1 MSNLLRSKL
10 IAVSSSRKTNDSK
23 SNSDFRVNL
32 QASTSI
38 QDAKSIAIKS
48 ITFPNVNP
56 NVNQFNNEL
65 TFTSSVTGTFT
76 VEIPV
81 GQYTIETLIPVIESE
96 VSAVSG
102 NSLTITQDSLTNFLT
117 YSVDVGT
124 MVWFPTSL
132 GSHVGF
138 ADVDETGTAP
148 AQIYEATALNDLYG
162 DKIIAIRSTTLG
174 DMANFIDSVGNHFP
188 VVDLVQV
195 NVPYGTQIFKDVD
208 NFELHEIDYLT
219 EKNIQNIDIQLINE
233 KGDII
238 DLQGL
243 DFTMI
248 IKVFY

>member
-76 VEIPV
+76 VSVPE
-81 GQYTIETLIPVIESE
+81 GQYSIEILITAIESA
-96 VSAVSG
+96 VNAVSG
-102 NSLTITQDSLTNFLT
+102 NTLTITQDTLTGFLT
-117 YSVDVGT
+117 YSVDIGT
-124 MVWFPTSL
+124 MVWFPTGL
-132 GSHVGF
+132 GQNVGF
-138 ADVDETGTAP
+138 IDVDDSGTAP
-148 AQIYEATALNDLYG
+148 AQVYNATALNDLYG

-195 NVPYGTQIFKDVD
+195 NVPYSTQIFKDID

-219 EKNIQNIDIQLINE
+219 DKNIQNIDIQLINE
-233 KGDII
+233 KGNLI